1 MTGQNKFRY
10 QVVER
15 TCRSIPFGYTNSPYV
30 WTKVY
35 RVITKVL
42 RKHGIR
48 CLFFVDD
55 TLCALPSK
63 AEALR
68 TRSLIEEMFLR
79 SGLQRAPDKGV
90 WVPTQTLPDHLGF
103 EISTASRQGHL
114 RVPQRRCQDI
124 TKAAKDLLARSSR
137 NARRVSSGNAIR

>member
-1 MTGQNKFRY
+1 MTWRIVLRRN
-10 QVVER
+10 V
-15 TCRSIPFGYTNSPYV
+15 CHV

-90 WVPTQTLPDHLGF
+90 PGGIYLCIDIRYEEVCVCVRARACVYVYAYVCLTS
-103 EISTASRQGHL
+103 EIGRYICMCLRPCTHVGHNG
-114 RVPQRRCQDI
+114 
-124 TKAAKDLLARSSR
+124 A
-137 NARRVSSGNAIR
+137 